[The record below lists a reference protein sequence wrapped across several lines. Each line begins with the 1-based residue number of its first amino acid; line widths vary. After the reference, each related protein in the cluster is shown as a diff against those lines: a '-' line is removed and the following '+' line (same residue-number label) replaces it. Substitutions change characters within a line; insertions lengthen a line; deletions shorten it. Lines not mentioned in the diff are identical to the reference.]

1 MDEPKPESEVSETAA
16 RYQKRVRV
24 ALPVRVTVWDE
35 ELKSRSEMS
44 CTYDI
49 SASGA
54 RLVGLRSIRKPGEVL
69 AIEREK
75 SRIFCRVVWVGEDG
89 SDRSGQLGI
98 QPVEMGKTLWEPEV
112 EDLTKSYDPME
123 HEAPED
129 SAHRRRYP
137 RFECNGTVEFPE
149 KSGDPNQP
157 HAILRNL
164 SESGC
169 LVSGGP
175 GVEVGTE
182 VTLLVNVAGYDF
194 GFKGEVRS
202 VQGGEAGIEFLEV
215 RKGDRPVLQYLL
227 RKLGEDKAKPAA
239 AGTP

>member
-1 MDEPKPESEVSETAA
+1 MDEPKPGSEASETAA

-35 ELKSRSEMS
+35 EMKSRSEMS

-54 RLVGLRSIRKPGEVL
+54 RLVGLRSINKPGEVL
-69 AIEREK
+69 AIERDK
-75 SRIFCRVVWVGEDG
+75 SRIFCRVVWVGEEA

-98 QPVEMGKTLWEPEV
+98 QPVEMGKTLWESEI
-112 EDLTKSYDPME
+112 EDLTRNFDPMVHDE
-123 HEAPED
+123 VKD
-129 SAHRRRYP
+129 SSHRRRYP
-137 RFECNGTVEFPE
+137 RFQCTGTVEFPD
-149 KSGDPNQP
+149 SGDPSQP
-157 HAILRNL
+157 HAILKNL

-175 GVEVGTE
+175 AVQVGTE

-202 VQGGEAGIEFLEV
+202 LQGGEAGIEFLEV

-227 RKLGEDKAKPAA
+227 RKLGEEKTKGSTS
-239 AGTP
+239 GT

>member
-1 MDEPKPESEVSETAA
+1 MDEPKPDSEASEPPA

-35 ELKSRSEMS
+35 DMKSRSEMS

-54 RLVGLRSIRKPGEVL
+54 RLVGLRSIRKSGEVL
-69 AIEREK
+69 AIERDK
-75 SRIFCRVVWVGEDG
+75 SRIFCRVVWVGEEG

-98 QPVEMGKTLWEPEV
+98 QPVEMGKTLWESEI
-112 EDLTKSYDPME
+112 EDLTRSFDPMLHDE
-123 HEAPED
+123 PRD
-129 SAHRRRYP
+129 SGHRRRYP

-149 KSGDPNQP
+149 NSGDPSQP
-157 HAILRNL
+157 HAILKNL
-164 SESGC
+164 SEAGC

-175 GVEVGTE
+175 VVEIGTE

-202 VQGGEAGIEFLEV
+202 LQGGEAGIEFLEV

-227 RKLGEDKAKPAA
+227 RKLGEEKAKAA
-239 AGTP
+239 TQAT